1 METPHRAQETP
12 DRRAD
17 TMSFTVRVRQFD
29 APFTVATGETILD
42 AALAR
47 ELPYPHGCRSGN
59 CGACKSELVSGEVE
73 MSPYSEFA
81 LSEEE
86 KSAGLVLACRAVPWS
101 DCEVRFFEPD
111 EVVAHPLRHMHAR
124 VVAHDDATHD
134 IKRLRVEIVDGGPFS
149 FTAGQYASLE
159 FSGLP
164 PRDYSM
170 ANRPD
175 EPLLEFHIRLIPGGA
190 VTPYVSQRLC
200 AGEMLKVSGPYGTS
214 YLREKHTGP
223 IIALAGGSG
232 LAPIKSIV
240 EAALAQGMR
249 QPIALYFGVRDERD
263 LYFEEHFAALAKR
276 HGNLTFIP
284 VLSEPSE
291 STRRRTGY
299 LADAILRDF
308 AAKGTLALDG
318 AKAYLAG
325 PPVMVE
331 TAMAALAVLGV
342 RKNDCH
348 ADAFYTEADKA
359 QRVAKY

>member
-1 METPHRAQETP
+1 MNF
-12 DRRAD
+12 
-17 TMSFTVRVRQFD
+17 SVRVRQFD

-42 AALAR
+42 AALTR

-86 KSAGLVLACRAVPWS
+86 KAAGLILACRAVPWS

-111 EVVAHPLRHMHAR
+111 EVVAHPLRHMRAR
-124 VVAHDDATHD
+124 VVGQDNATHD
-134 IKRLRVEIVDGGPFS
+134 IKRLRLEIVEGGPFS

-170 ANRPD
+170 ANRPG
-175 EPLLEFHIRLIPGGA
+175 ETELQFHIRLVSGGA
-190 VTPYVSQRLC
+190 VTPYVSRRLRV
-200 AGEMLKVSGPYGTS
+200 GDIVKVSGPYGTS

-223 IIALAGGSG
+223 IVALAGGSG
-232 LAPIKSIV
+232 LAPLKSIV
-240 EAALAQGMR
+240 ETALAQGMR
-249 QPIALYFGVRDERD
+249 QPVALYFGVRDERD
-263 LYFEEHFAALAKR
+263 LYLEDHFAALAMR
-276 HGNLTFIP
+276 HRNLTFIP
-284 VLSEPSE
+284 VLSEPSAP
-291 STRRRTGY
+291 SQRRTGF
-299 LADAILRDF
+299 LADAVKQDF
-308 AAKGTLALDG
+308 AAKGPLALDG

-331 TAMAALAVLGV
+331 TAMAALVALGV
-342 RKNDCH
+342 GKTDCH

-359 QRVAKY
+359 RLVAKY

>member
-1 METPHRAQETP
+1 
-12 DRRAD
+12 
-17 TMSFTVRVRQFD
+17 MSFTVRVRQFD
-29 APFTVATGETILD
+29 APLAVATGESILD

-59 CGACKSELVSGEVE
+59 CGACKSELLSGEVE

-81 LSEEE
+81 LTGEE
-86 KSAGLVLACRAVPWS
+86 KAAGLILACRSVPWS

-111 EVVAHPLRHMHAR
+111 EVVAHPLRHMRAR
-124 VVAHDDATHD
+124 VVGQNDATHD
-134 IKRLRVEIVDGGPFS
+134 IKRLRLEIVEGGPFS

-159 FSGLP
+159 FPGLP

-175 EPLLEFHIRLIPGGA
+175 EALLEFHIRLVSGGA
-190 VTPYVSQRLC
+190 VTPYVSRKLR
-200 AGEMLKVSGPYGTS
+200 AGDTLKVSGPYGTS
-214 YLREKHTGP
+214 YLREKHAGP
-223 IIALAGGSG
+223 ILALAGGSG

-240 EAALAQGMR
+240 ETALARGAR

-263 LYFEEHFAALAKR
+263 LYLEDSFAALAAR
-276 HGNLTFIP
+276 AANLTFIP
-284 VLSEPSE
+284 VLSEPSTP
-291 STRRRTGY
+291 TRRRRGF
-299 LADAILRDF
+299 LADAVKQDF
-308 AAKGTLALDG
+308 ADKGSLALDG

-331 TAMAALAVLGV
+331 TAMAALVERGV
-342 RKNDCH
+342 RKSDCH

-359 QRVAKY
+359 QLVAKY